1 MNVQILMNTL
11 LFIVKIVEGMQSY
24 GLKIDLS
31 VNATIQTIS
40 KTSEISFTQCL
51 VRCNLNPS
59 CLTANVLSDQINSC
73 ILFDKYLTP
82 IDTIAY
88 KNGKIFE
95 KNS

>member
-1 MNVQILMNTL
+1 MNVQILINTL

-31 VNATIQTIS
+31 VNVSIQTIS
-40 KTSEISFTQCL
+40 KTSEISSTQCL
-51 VRCNLNPS
+51 VRCNLDPS
-59 CLTANVLSDQINSC
+59 CLTATFLSDQINSC
-73 ILFDKYLTP
+73 ILLDKYLTP
-82 IDTIAY
+82 SETIAY